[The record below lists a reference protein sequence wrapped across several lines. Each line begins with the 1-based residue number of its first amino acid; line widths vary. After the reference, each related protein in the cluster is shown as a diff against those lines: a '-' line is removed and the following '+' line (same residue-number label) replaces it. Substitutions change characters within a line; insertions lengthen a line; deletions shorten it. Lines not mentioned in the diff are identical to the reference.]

1 MRQRGVHTE
10 LRKTSRTEKYFRE
23 EQAVP
28 LNATRFIKA
37 ATIGPAKRYVKRVS
51 RQVSVPAEQAADTP
65 PEIGN
70 DHNVGLVVSGA
81 GFQPCLP
88 LAHVVGCSEVCV
100 SVTPPDHL
108 PTELVDQEA
117 VHHSGH
123 RGGARDRR

>member
-23 EQAVP
+23 EQAEP

-37 ATIGPAKRYVKRVS
+37 ATIGSAQRYVKRVS
-51 RQVSVPAEQAADTP
+51 RQVPVTTKEAADTP

-81 GFQPCLP
+81 GFQPCFP
-88 LAHVVGCSEVCV
+88 FAHVVGGAQVCV
-100 SVTPPDHL
+100 PVTAPYLH
-108 PTELVDQEA
+108 PTERVQKKKVD
-117 VHHSGH
+117 HS
-123 RGGARDRR
+123 